1 VAYQGINMKNN
12 INKVIKLDEAKDQ
25 LSEYSG
31 FKELQKSVGG
41 LSTITDEK
49 LAVIA
54 SKMPAIDRANH
65 TAGRSQTQTT
75 NQLMSLTMLSDSPY
89 RMMRQCL
96 SQIER
101 KRGALEESYFKMKKK
116 AILIK
121 QWYAKGD
128 EMSVVKAQEAEAQA
142 FRQKDYIDGALKE
155 IATFQCS
162 YDEIRES
169 HNIPEK
175 WDERDAEIAEID
187 HHIKQAF
194 RQAHRDVVQTGSI
207 TGGNMEY
214 MEQYGIH
221 IQTATKIIRD
231 YVASEDA
238 MISEGKMPTVEHL
251 YAFLDSM
258 AVQFNDAHKLVMNRI
273 GIKEL
278 IKEDFLYLEDK

>member
-1 VAYQGINMKNN
+1 MQTNT
-12 INKVIKLDEAKDQ
+12 NKVINLKEGKDQ
-25 LSEYSG
+25 LGEYKG
-31 FKELQKSVGG
+31 FQELQKSVGG
-41 LSTITDEK
+41 LATITDEK

-54 SKMPAIDRANH
+54 EKMVEIDRASH

-75 NQLMSLTMLSDSPY
+75 NQLMSLTMMTDSPY
-89 RMMRQCL
+89 RRLRQCL
-96 SQIER
+96 SQIEQ

-121 QWYAKGD
+121 QWYDKGD
-128 EMSVVKAQEAEAQA
+128 EMSVIKAQEAEAQA
-142 FRQKDYIDGALKE
+142 FRQKDYIDAALKE
-155 IATFQCS
+155 IATFQCA

-214 MEQYGIH
+214 MEQYGVH
-221 IQTATKIIRD
+221 IQTATKVIRD
-231 YVASEDA
+231 YVASEDK

-258 AVQFNDAHKLVMNRI
+258 ALQFNDAHKLVMKRI

>member
-1 VAYQGINMKNN
+1 MRNN
-12 INKVIKLDEAKDQ
+12 TNKVIKLDEAKDQ
-25 LSEYSG
+25 LSEYNG

-49 LAVIA
+49 LAIIA

-75 NQLMSLTMLSDSPY
+75 NQLMSLTMMSDSPY

-96 SQIER
+96 SQIEK

-155 IATFQCS
+155 IATFQCA

-231 YVASEDA
+231 YVAREDK

-258 AVQFNDAHKLVMNRI
+258 AVQFNDAHKLVMKRI

-278 IKEDFLYLEDK
+278 IKEDFLYLEDKDDN

>member
-1 VAYQGINMKNN
+1 MKTNT
-12 INKVIKLDEAKDQ
+12 NKVINLDEAKDQ
-25 LSEYSG
+25 LSEYNG

-49 LAVIA
+49 LAIIA

-75 NQLMSLTMLSDSPY
+75 NQLMSLTMMTDSPY
-89 RMMRQCL
+89 RRLRQCL
-96 SQIER
+96 SQIEK

-116 AILIK
+116 AVLIK
-121 QWYAKGD
+121 QWYDKGD
-128 EMSVVKAQEAEAQA
+128 EMSVIKAQEAEAQA

-155 IATFQCS
+155 IATFQCA

-175 WDERDAEIAEID
+175 WDERDAEVAEID

-194 RQAHRDVVQTGSI
+194 RQAHRDVVQHGNI
-207 TGGNMEY
+207 TSGNMEY

-231 YVASEDA
+231 YVASEDK
-238 MISEGKMPTVEHL
+238 MINEGKLPTVEHL
-251 YAFLDSM
+251 YAFLDRM
-258 AVQFNDAHKLVMNRI
+258 ALQFNQSHKMVMKRI

-278 IKEDFLYLEDK
+278 IKEDFLYLEDKDDS